1 MHDKPYSQFSQLFN
15 TNYDLM
21 HITRVFTWVSHINLE
36 HANLVSSVVHT
47 NYDFMHIT
55 RVRNA
60 ASHAWQTLHS
70 VSCWI
75 YGKTR
80 AKYTTDAQPQQC
92 QYAIIPCFYVC
103 YENVVFFTVFYRI
116 KWTFHK
122 IAFLHVFYRVNHKRG
137 SQTGPPN
144 GPHLKYFGIDL
155 EFIPVFCGAFSYRH
169 QKTHLFYRV
178 KWL

>member
-15 TNYDLM
+15 TNYDFM
-21 HITRVFTWVSHINLE
+21 HITRVFTWVSYINLE
-36 HANLVSSVVHT
+36 HTNLVSSVVHT

-60 ASHAWQTLHS
+60 ASHAWQTLQS
-70 VSCWI
+70 VSCSI

-103 YENVVFFTVFYRI
+103 YENVAFFTVFYRI

-137 SQTGPPN
+137 SQNDPKMDPKMDPESSN
-144 GPHLKYFGIDL
+144 MR
-155 EFIPVFCGAFSYRH
+155 VFPCVLSC
-169 QKTHLFYRV
+169 TCV
-178 KWL
+178 KHTCFTV